1 MRHVYNGHM
10 SRVEEIEQAILE
22 LNDADFDRIA
32 RRVHEREQ
40 QRWDAEMDAEA
51 GGGRLDFLVTEAEN
65 EARKGALRDWP
76 V

>member
-1 MRHVYNGHM
+1 M

-22 LNDADFDRIA
+22 LSDEDFDRIA

-40 QRWDAEMDAEA
+40 QRWDAEMDADA
-51 GGGRLDFLVTEAEN
+51 ASGRLDFLVTEADD
-65 EARKGALRDWP
+65 EARNGALRDWP